1 MLRTGPLS
9 RVLRAANPGPMTL
22 TGTNSYVL
30 GNEAGLVV
38 VDPGPLLEEHLLA
51 LAAAGVVK
59 LILITHRHADH
70 TEGSARL
77 HELTGAP
84 VRAALPKFC
93 HGAPPLHDGESLR
106 IAGLTLNVLATPGHT
121 SDSLCFFLPDDGP
134 HGSMLTGDTVLGQG
148 TTVLDHPDGRLV
160 DYLSSLERLRECG
173 PATVL
178 PGHGPVLP
186 DLAATVAMYQNHRA
200 ERLAQVRAAV
210 EQLHVRGDAVPSAEA
225 VTELVYGD
233 VPTAVRPAAV
243 LAVRAQLRYLLDS
256 TPGG

>member
-84 VRAALPKFC
+84 VRASLPKFC

-186 DLAATVAMYQNHRA
+186 DLAGTVAMYQNHRA

-243 LAVRAQLRYLLDS
+243 LAVRAQLRYLHDS
-256 TPGG
+256 TQGG